1 MPDLQRYR
9 PLIRMQTF
17 IDMRNK
23 TKKLSNDI
31 ESKRKAVVRDWWRL
45 VLWFVRLRR
54 AAKGQTPESL
64 LLVEERI

>member
-1 MPDLQRYR
+1 
-9 PLIRMQTF
+9 MQTF